1 MQSEAIT
8 GVVLAGGRATRM
20 GGIDKGLQALNG
32 RPLWRHVAEA
42 LAPQVDELVISA
54 NRHLEQWRA
63 SGFPVFRDIQ
73 EGYQGPLAGM
83 LAVMQQVASPWF
95 VFCPCDTP
103 FIPSFLVERF
113 IQQRGDAPV
122 VWAHDGERD
131 HPAVALVH
139 RQIIPELEAYLA
151 HGERRV
157 LMNPL
162 MILVKIIKLRWIHI
176 LSYDQMVSRKINN
189 QTTRCANS
197 IFYTTLFTNS

>member
-73 EGYQGPLAGM
+73 EGYQTAGRNACCDAAGREPMVCFLPLRHAVHSVLFGGALYPAERGRTGRLGP
-83 LAVMQQVASPWF
+83 
-95 VFCPCDTP
+95 
-103 FIPSFLVERF
+103 
-113 IQQRGDAPV
+113 
-122 VWAHDGERD
+122 
-131 HPAVALVH
+131 
-139 RQIIPELEAYLA
+139 
-151 HGERRV
+151 
-157 LMNPL
+157 
-162 MILVKIIKLRWIHI
+162 
-176 LSYDQMVSRKINN
+176 
-189 QTTRCANS
+189 
-197 IFYTTLFTNS
+197 

>member
-63 SGFPVFRDIQ
+63 SGYPVFRDIQ

-95 VFCPCDTP
+95 VLPLRHAVHSVLWWSALSSREGTHR
-103 FIPSFLVERF
+103 SF
-113 IQQRGDAPV
+113 GPMTAN
-122 VWAHDGERD
+122 G
-131 HPAVALVH
+131 
-139 RQIIPELEAYLA
+139 IIL
-151 HGERRV
+151 
-157 LMNPL
+157 PL
-162 MILVKIIKLRWIHI
+162 H
-176 LSYDQMVSRKINN
+176 
-189 QTTRCANS
+189 
-197 IFYTTLFTNS
+197 

>member
-73 EGYQGPLAGM
+73 EGYQGL
-83 LAVMQQVASPWF
+83 LWS
-95 VFCPCDTP
+95 
-103 FIPSFLVERF
+103 SFF
-113 IQQRGDAPV
+113 GHA
-122 VWAHDGERD
+122 
-131 HPAVALVH
+131 
-139 RQIIPELEAYLA
+139 
-151 HGERRV
+151 
-157 LMNPL
+157 
-162 MILVKIIKLRWIHI
+162 
-176 LSYDQMVSRKINN
+176 DQMVGLCTGGQLGGRAG
-189 QTTRCANS
+189 QRFVLCG
-197 IFYTTLFTNS
+197 

>member
-63 SGFPVFRDIQ
+63 SGYPVFRDIQ
-73 EGYQGPLAGM
+73 EGYQGLAGM

-95 VFCPCDTP
+95 VFAPATRRSFRP
-103 FIPSFLVERF
+103 FGGALYPAEGTHRSF
-113 IQQRGDAPV
+113 GPMTAN
-122 VWAHDGERD
+122 G
-131 HPAVALVH
+131 
-139 RQIIPELEAYLA
+139 IIL
-151 HGERRV
+151 
-157 LMNPL
+157 PL
-162 MILVKIIKLRWIHI
+162 H
-176 LSYDQMVSRKINN
+176 
-189 QTTRCANS
+189 
-197 IFYTTLFTNS
+197 

>member
-63 SGFPVFRDIQ
+63 SGYPVFRDIQ

-83 LAVMQQVASPWF
+83 LAVIQQVASPWF

-157 LMNPL
+157 MVF
-162 MILVKIIKLRWIHI
+162 MR
-176 LSYDQMVSRKINN
+176 QMGGRPVNFSDVRTAFINVN
-189 QTTRCANS
+189 
-197 IFYTTLFTNS
+197 TLEDLQQMQEPS